1 MIVLVGSAVTAPMIG
16 EIGQASGSV
25 SNGVGSTN
33 LVAVIAWMILGI
45 VVFGCAAAFAW
56 LRAKR

>member
-1 MIVLVGSAVTAPMIG
+1 MIVLVGSAVAAPMTG

-25 SNGVGSTN
+25 SNSVGSTS

-56 LRAKR
+56 LRARR